1 MDLVKLEPTI
11 DNLRQGVSRISQ
23 LLAGQWDPKRDALL
37 RTAEQVNQILMEKE
51 GRDEGETLSCN
62 YLWIFYVEIECSPP
76 CITAVPTHYIN
87 SLLEKSILIILR
99 MVLSKPLAFTSL
111 FHETD
116 SHCKIHIYALFDME
130 IQKILFVICH

>member
-51 GRDEGETLSCN
+51 GRDEGETYCL
-62 YLWIFYVEIECSPP
+62 V
-76 CITAVPTHYIN
+76 ITCEFSMWKLNAHRPALQQCQHIT
-87 SLLEKSILIILR
+87 LI
-99 MVLSKPLAFTSL
+99 
-111 FHETD
+111 
-116 SHCKIHIYALFDME
+116 HCWRKAS
-130 IQKILFVICH
+130 